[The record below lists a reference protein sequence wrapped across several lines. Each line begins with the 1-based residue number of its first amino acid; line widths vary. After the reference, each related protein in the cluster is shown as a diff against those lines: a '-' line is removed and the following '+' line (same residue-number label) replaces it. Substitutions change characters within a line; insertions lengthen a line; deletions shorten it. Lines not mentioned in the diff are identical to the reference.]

1 MPRPV
6 NYALKD
12 RILTLGREYVQS
24 HGYHACSVQ
33 DIAVAVKIP
42 KGSFY
47 SYFDSKETFAIQI
60 IYSYWDEIVK
70 LDAAANKHGSQ
81 ILKHFDALTKYH
93 EQNGYIRG
101 CLLGNLA
108 LELSGTNDLV
118 RNCLLEIFKQ
128 WKNLLISKLSVE
140 LPSKSISELDKIAE
154 SLISGFEGAVLQA
167 KLFRNSKPFEH
178 FRQNLLESV
187 LM

>member
-6 NYALKD
+6 NHALKD
-12 RILTLGREYVQS
+12 RIMSLGREYVQS

-33 DIAVAVKIP
+33 DIAVAAKIP

-47 SYFDSKETFAIQI
+47 SYFDSKEAFAIQI
-60 IYSYWDEIVK
+60 IYSYWEEIIK
-70 LDAAANKHGSQ
+70 LDSAGSSDGS
-81 ILKHFDALTKYH
+81 KVSNHFNSLIKYH
-93 EQNGYIRG
+93 EQNGYVRG

-118 RNCLLEIFKQ
+118 RNCLLEIFEQ
-128 WKNLLISKLSVE
+128 WENLIAAKLSVE
-140 LPSKSISELDKIAE
+140 LPSKSTTELDEIAE

-167 KLFRNSKPFEH
+167 KLFRNSKPFDR
-178 FRQNLLESV
+178 FKQNFLKSV
-187 LM
+187 LV